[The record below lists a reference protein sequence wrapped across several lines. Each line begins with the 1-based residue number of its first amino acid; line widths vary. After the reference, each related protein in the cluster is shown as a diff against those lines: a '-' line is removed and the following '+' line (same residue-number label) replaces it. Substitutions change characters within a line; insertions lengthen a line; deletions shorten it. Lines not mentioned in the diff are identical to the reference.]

1 MSNLGIRRNFKEVYY
16 LNELLLFLA
25 MITALVLMFKVF
37 FGPFNRKNLI
47 SALGILAL
55 IGIWVTFFHD

>member
-1 MSNLGIRRNFKEVYY
+1 M
-16 LNELLLFLA
+16 NELLLFLV
-25 MITALVLMFKVF
+25 MITALVLMFKFF